1 MSASQHSLE
10 KKIYLAVAACFV
22 LVLGVTL
29 YISSTDSKRLV
40 MTVMK
45 DQAEDTALSYFDSLN
60 VMMLSGTM
68 NNRETLR
75 AKMLSRHHVTD
86 ARIIRGD
93 AISKMF
99 GEGLPHERPTDA
111 FDQRALAGERILEVE
126 VKEGKRHLT
135 VVQPIPA
142 SSDYH
147 GTNCLQCHAVP
158 DGTVVG
164 AVRLTFAL
172 DAMDEEIKTSLLS
185 QGFYL
190 IVISVAGFLVLVWI
204 ISRSVFSRIKRL
216 RDTMR
221 DIEKHS
227 DLTRRM
233 SVEAQDEIGATSTA
247 FNHMIHK
254 FQESM
259 HEVVDTTHQLSEAAG
274 RISVNAESTAKAVQE
289 QQNGTDM
296 MASAIHEMEAT
307 SKDFRSNAE
316 QTAAASEEADRAA
329 HQGEK
334 TNKAAIDAIN
344 KLSQEISQASTVI
357 ASLDGRTQS
366 VGSVLGV
373 IKGIAEQTNLL
384 ALNAAIEAARAGE
397 TGRGFAVVADEVRA
411 LANRTQ
417 ESAAEIERMIEQL
430 KGEAEDAVEVMAR
443 AKSVA
448 ETSVRQVG
456 EASTLL
462 LTITERV
469 SGINQLNSNMR
480 AVADD
485 QSQAAAEINNTV
497 LRIAQ
502 IAEQSAEDAAET
514 AHLSSQLKVLADQ
527 LDRMVARF
535 TIR

>member
-1 MSASQHSLE
+1 MSGRTHSLE
-10 KKIYLAVAACFV
+10 RTIYLAVVACFV

-29 YISSTDSKRLV
+29 YVSSVDARRLG
-40 MTVMK
+40 MTVLK
-45 DQAEDTALSYFDSLN
+45 DQAEDAALSYFDSLN
-60 VMMLSGTM
+60 VLMLSGTM

-75 AKMLSRHHVTD
+75 TKMLSRHGVTD
-86 ARIIRGD
+86 ARMIRGD
-93 AISKMF
+93 LINQTF
-99 GEGLPHERPTDA
+99 GEGLSHEKSADE
-111 FDQRALAGERILEVE
+111 FDRRALAGESVHEERM
-126 VKEGKRHLT
+126 EGGKPVLT
-135 VVQPIPA
+135 VVQPIKA
-142 SSDYH
+142 LSDYH

-158 DGTVVG
+158 EGSVLG
-164 AVRLTFAL
+164 AVRLTFSL
-172 DAMDEEIKTSLLS
+172 DMLEQEINNSLVS
-185 QGFYL
+185 QATYL
-190 IVISVAGFLVLVWI
+190 IVTFILGLSALVWFI
-204 ISRSVFSRIKRL
+204 RRSVFSRVKRL

-221 DIEKHS
+221 DIEMSS

-233 SVEAQDEIGATSTA
+233 RVETQDEIGATSRA
-247 FNHMIHK
+247 FNNMIHK

-316 QTAAASEEADRAA
+316 QTADASQEADKAA
-329 HQGEK
+329 HQGER

-344 KLSQEISQASTVI
+344 KLSQEISQASSVI

-417 ESAAEIERMIEQL
+417 ESAAEIERMIVEL
-430 KGEAEDAVEVMAR
+430 KEEAEDAVAVMAR
-443 AKSVA
+443 AKYAAEASV
-448 ETSVRQVG
+448 EQVG
-456 EASTLL
+456 QASKLL

-469 SGINQLNSNMR
+469 SGINELNGNMLS
-480 AVADD
+480 VADD
-485 QSQAAAEINNTV
+485 QSRAAAEINNTV

-502 IAEQSAEDAAET
+502 IAEQSADDAAET
-514 AHLSSQLKVLADQ
+514 ANLSAQLKALADQ

>member
-1 MSASQHSLE
+1 M
-10 KKIYLAVAACFV
+10 
-22 LVLGVTL
+22 
-29 YISSTDSKRLV
+29 
-40 MTVMK
+40 
-45 DQAEDTALSYFDSLN
+45 
-60 VMMLSGTM
+60 
-68 NNRETLR
+68 
-75 AKMLSRHHVTD
+75 
-86 ARIIRGD
+86 
-93 AISKMF
+93 
-99 GEGLPHERPTDA
+99 
-111 FDQRALAGERILEVE
+111 
-126 VKEGKRHLT
+126 
-135 VVQPIPA
+135 
-142 SSDYH
+142 
-147 GTNCLQCHAVP
+147 
-158 DGTVVG
+158 
-164 AVRLTFAL
+164 
-172 DAMDEEIKTSLLS
+172 
-185 QGFYL
+185 
-190 IVISVAGFLVLVWI
+190 
-204 ISRSVFSRIKRL
+204 
-216 RDTMR
+216 
-221 DIEKHS
+221 
-227 DLTRRM
+227 
-233 SVEAQDEIGATSTA
+233 
-247 FNHMIHK
+247 
-254 FQESM
+254 
-259 HEVVDTTHQLSEAAG
+259 
-274 RISVNAESTAKAVQE
+274 
-289 QQNGTDM
+289 
-296 MASAIHEMEAT
+296 
-307 SKDFRSNAE
+307 
-316 QTAAASEEADRAA
+316 
-329 HQGEK
+329 
-334 TNKAAIDAIN
+334 
-344 KLSQEISQASTVI
+344 I